1 MLRRSMS
8 LLQTRREHYQAKL
21 GFYLFLASLGMFF
34 LASMIG
40 YAIIATASVKPSDV
54 HLRLPLTFLPSTL
67 ILIGVSFVLH
77 RAVENVH
84 HERQL
89 RFRRCLIAA
98 LILSFAFCLV
108 QCFGLNELISV
119 HSRWGGG
126 QAKLYGIS
134 FTLALVHALHVVGGL
149 FFLWFV
155 TVRGMHDAYDHER
168 HYAVDLCAT
177 YWHFLDGVWIAM
189 LATFLITS
197 LGH

>member
-1 MLRRSMS
+1 MLRRSMA

-21 GFYLFLASLGMFF
+21 GFYLFLVSLAMFF
-34 LASMIG
+34 LASMLA
-40 YAIIATASVKPSDV
+40 YAVIATAVVKPGDV
-54 HLRLPLTFLPSTL
+54 QLRLPWEFLPSTA
-67 ILIGVSFVLH
+67 ILICVSLALH

-84 HERQL
+84 QERQR
-89 RFRRCLIAA
+89 RFRHCLIAG
-98 LILSFAFCLV
+98 LILAFAFCIF
-108 QCFGLNELISV
+108 QCFGLNELIAI
-119 HSRWGGG
+119 HSRWGSG
-126 QAKLYGIS
+126 QAKMYGIA

-155 TVRGMHDAYDHER
+155 TIRGLHDTYDHER

-197 LGH
+197 LGR

>member
-1 MLRRSMS
+1 MLRRSLA
-8 LLQTRREHYQAKL
+8 LLQTRREHFQAKL
-21 GFYLFLASLGMFF
+21 GFYLFLTSLGMFF
-34 LASMIG
+34 LASMLAF
-40 YAIIATASVKPSDV
+40 AIIATASVKPGDV
-54 HLRLPLTFLPSTL
+54 QLRLPITFLPSTL
-67 ILIGVSFVLH
+67 ILISVSFVLH

-84 HERQL
+84 QERQL
-89 RFRRCLIAA
+89 RFRRYLIAA
-98 LILSFAFCLV
+98 LVLAFAFCV
-108 QCFGLNELISV
+108 FQCIGLTELIHV
-119 HSRWGGG
+119 HARWGEG

-134 FTLALVHALHVVGGL
+134 FTLALVHALHVVGGM

-155 TVRGMHDAYDHER
+155 TTRGLHGAYDHER

>member
-1 MLRRSMS
+1 MLRRSLA

-34 LASMIG
+34 LASMI
-40 YAIIATASVKPSDV
+40 AFAVIATASVKPGDV
-54 HLRLPLTFLPSTL
+54 QLRLPITFLPSTV
-67 ILIGVSFVLH
+67 ILISVSFVLH

-84 HERQL
+84 QERQL
-89 RFRRCLIAA
+89 RFRRYLIVAM
-98 LILSFAFCLV
+98 ILAFAFCV
-108 QCFGLNELISV
+108 FQCFGLTELISV
-119 HSRWGGG
+119 HSRWGQG

-134 FTLALVHALHVVGGL
+134 FTLALVHALHVVGGM

-155 TVRGMHDAYDHER
+155 TGRGLHGAYDHER

-197 LGH
+197 LGQ